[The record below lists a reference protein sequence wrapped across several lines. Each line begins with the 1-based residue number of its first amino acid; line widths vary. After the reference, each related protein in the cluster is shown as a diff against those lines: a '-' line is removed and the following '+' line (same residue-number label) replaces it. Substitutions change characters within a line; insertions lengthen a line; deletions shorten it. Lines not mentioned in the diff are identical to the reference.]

1 MNCNMADLIL
11 PQQVLQAGNRPL
23 ANFDICEA
31 TPLYDLKTGTNLE
44 AVSLRLSV
52 YSSFYNLTVDIS
64 ESIVAQILAAFPACK
79 IFSPSKRDLIDN
91 HILTLA
97 TSHASNHGL
106 FCGTFGLNRLPNGTW
121 IFVAGNE
128 ILGDCGSYLV
138 MPHSRLLTI
147 RLAGERVDN
156 ISYAAARIIRE
167 IEANVDVI
175 LPAFSYTLLC
185 SVRSQ
190 INELGLTT
198 FPVLYISGQ
207 QGFGKPMLSSRYC
220 LLYDMVTPPSVPFG
234 NLDACS
240 TDKGILKELSKCRD
254 MVILVDDLADGSSPT
269 IKEERQEHIAK
280 ALRFVANG
288 NVRKTASTHSG
299 STVFSCQSGIAF
311 TGEFSLTA
319 ASDLSRLIE
328 VRLTHPMRSGSP
340 TDRETIAN
348 VFRAWMIWLL
358 PHLDAELSALKNQLN
373 SISGNYE
380 ARLETAKILLLWST
394 ELFFRFTQEAGIVD
408 QGYYQ
413 SAVNTASRIFEKLLA
428 MQAEKIRC
436 IQNNV
441 PLGNLSWYILQGYRK
456 GAFHVVPRESITCD
470 EDCVVEKDSLCIR
483 TGTLLGFLRATGNYP
498 TLSDKR
504 MVRTL
509 NEEGVLEFCS
519 EKRYAK
525 KKIHGKRYLELS
537 FAALQCAAKRY

>member
-1 MNCNMADLIL
+1 MADLIL

-207 QGFGKPMLSSRYC
+207 QGFGKTMLSSRYC

-319 ASDLSRLIE
+319 PQSSGTNQKL
-328 VRLTHPMRSGSP
+328 RLTHPMRSGSP